1 MEGGIRPAG
10 RGEIAQDVFAN
21 TATRRVPGEVSFAD
35 LLEGEVA
42 KVQNFDEQYQ
52 QALEAYLLGADNQ
65 DEVVIAFRK
74 KQFAFN
80 TLLTIRNKLQ
90 DAFDELMRLRI

>member
-1 MEGGIRPAG
+1 MEGGIRAAGPGGPAL
-10 RGEIAQDVFAN
+10 DVFAN
-21 TATRRVPGEVSFAD
+21 TATPRETGEVSFKD
-35 LLEGEVA
+35 LLLGEVT
-42 KVQNFDEQYQ
+42 KVQDLDEQYQ
-52 QALEAYLLGADNQ
+52 QALEAYLQGADNQ

>member
-1 MEGGIRPAG
+1 MSGGIQPTG
-10 RGEIAQDVFAN
+10 PGGIAQDVFAN
-21 TATRRVPGEVSFAD
+21 TATRRAPGEVSFQD
-35 LLEGEVA
+35 ILLGEVG
-42 KVQNFDEQYQ
+42 KVQNSDEQYQ
-52 QALEAYLLGADNQ
+52 KALEAYLQGADNQ

-80 TLLTIRNKLQ
+80 SLLTIRNKLQ